1 MIKDYD
7 FKYKFYFREWEMN
20 YKMLEIKNLSVTYQN
35 NVKAL
40 EDVSVSVPSGKLVGI
55 IGPNGAG
62 KSTLLKGALGMVD
75 RSGSVSFKGKPIKE
89 LQNEI
94 AYVEQKG
101 NLDMDFPITVLQCVL
116 LGTYPKL
123 GWIKRP
129 GKKEKEIA
137 LDALERVGMKDLE
150 ARQIS
155 ELSGGQF
162 QRVLLAR
169 TLAQEAELIFLD
181 EPFSGIDIKSE
192 GIIMEQLFNLRDQG
206 KTILIVHHDLT
217 KVGKYFDGLILLN
230 RRLIASGKVDDVMTN
245 ENLSKVFGE
254 DAFTDIGGN

>member
-1 MIKDYD
+1 
-7 FKYKFYFREWEMN
+7 
-20 YKMLEIKNLSVTYQN
+20 MLEIENLSVTYQN

-40 EDVSVSVPSGKLVGI
+40 EDVTVTVPSGKLVGI

-75 RSGSVSFKGKPIKE
+75 KSGSVSFNGQPID
-89 LQNEI
+89 EI
-94 AYVEQKG
+94 QQDVAYVEQKG
-101 NLDMDFPITVLQCVL
+101 NLDMDFPITVLQTVL

-129 GKKEKEIA
+129 GKKEKEA
-137 LDALERVGMKDLE
+137 AKEALERVGME
-150 ARQIS
+150 EFGSRQIS

-169 TLAQEAELIFLD
+169 TLAQDAELIFLD

-217 KVGKYFDGLILLN
+217 KVGQYFDGLILLN
-230 RRLIASGKVDDVMTN
+230 QKLIASGKVEDVMT
-245 ENLSKVFGE
+245 EDNLAKVFGE
-254 DAFTDIGGN
+254 GAFTDIGGN

>member
-1 MIKDYD
+1 
-7 FKYKFYFREWEMN
+7 
-20 YKMLEIKNLSVTYQN
+20 MLEIKNLSVTYPN

-40 EDVSVSVPSGKLVGI
+40 EDVTVSVPSGKLVGV

-62 KSTLLKGALGMVD
+62 KSTLLKGALGMVN
-75 RSGSVSFKGKPIKE
+75 RSGSVTFEGKSIKE
-89 LQNEI
+89 IQQQI

-116 LGTYPKL
+116 LGTFPKL
-123 GWIKRP
+123 GWFKRP
-129 GKKEKEIA
+129 GKQEREISLEA
-137 LDALERVGMKDLE
+137 LRRVGMEEFAD
-150 ARQIS
+150 RQIS

-162 QRVLLAR
+162 QRVLIAR
-169 TLAQEAELIFLD
+169 TLAQEAVLIFLD
-181 EPFSGIDIKSE
+181 EPFIGIDIKSE
-192 GIIMEQLFNLRDQG
+192 GIIMDQLFKLRDQG

-230 RRLIASGKVDDVMTN
+230 KRLVASGKVDEVMTHD
-245 ENLSKVFGE
+245 NLSKVFGE

>member
-1 MIKDYD
+1 
-7 FKYKFYFREWEMN
+7 
-20 YKMLEIKNLSVTYQN
+20 MLEIKNLSVTYQN

-40 EDVSVSVPSGKLVGI
+40 EDVTVTVPSGKLVGI

-62 KSTLLKGALGMVD
+62 KSTLLKGILGMVEK
-75 RSGSVSFKGKPIKE
+75 SGSVSFNDKPI
-89 LQNEI
+89 NEVQQEV

-101 NLDMDFPITVLQCVL
+101 NLDMDFPITVLQTVL

-129 GKKEKEIA
+129 GKREKEVA
-137 LDALERVGMKDLE
+137 LDALERVGMKE
-150 ARQIS
+150 FGSRQIS

-162 QRVLLAR
+162 QRILLAR
-169 TLAQEAELIFLD
+169 TLAQDAELIFLD

-192 GIIMEQLFNLRDQG
+192 GIIMEQLFELRDQG

-217 KVGKYFDGLILLN
+217 KVGQYFDGLILLN
-230 RRLIASGKVDDVMTN
+230 QKLIASGKVDEVMTN
-245 ENLSKVFGE
+245 DNLAKVFGE
-254 DAFTDIGGN
+254 GAFTDLGGN

>member
-1 MIKDYD
+1 MKEY
-7 FKYKFYFREWEMN
+7 
-20 YKMLEIKNLSVTYQN
+20 MLEIKNLSVTYPN

-40 EDVSVSVPSGKLVGI
+40 EDVTVSIPSGKLVGV

-62 KSTLLKGALGMVD
+62 KSTLLKGALGMVN
-75 RSGSVSFKGKPIKE
+75 RSGSVAFEGEPIEKI
-89 LQNEI
+89 QQRI

-116 LGTYPKL
+116 LGTFPKL
-123 GWIKRP
+123 GWFKRP
-129 GKKEKEIA
+129 GKQEKEISM
-137 LDALERVGMKDLE
+137 DALKRVGME
-150 ARQIS
+150 EFANRQIS

-169 TLAQEAELIFLD
+169 TLAQDAVLIFLD
-181 EPFSGIDIKSE
+181 EPFVGIDIKSE
-192 GIIMEQLFNLRDQG
+192 GIIMDQLFKLRDQG

-230 RRLIASGKVDDVMTN
+230 KRLVASGEVDEVMTHD
-245 ENLSKVFGE
+245 NLAKVFGE
-254 DAFTDIGGN
+254 GAFTDIGGN

>member
-1 MIKDYD
+1 
-7 FKYKFYFREWEMN
+7 
-20 YKMLEIKNLSVTYQN
+20 MLEIKNLSVTYQN

-40 EDVSVSVPSGKLVGI
+40 EDISVSIPSGKLVGI

-62 KSTLLKGALGMVD
+62 KSTLLKGALGMVE
-75 RSGSVSFKGKPIKE
+75 RTGRVSFKGRPIKE
-89 LQNEI
+89 VQKQV

-137 LDALERVGMKDLE
+137 RTALKRVGME
-150 ARQIS
+150 EFASRQIS

-169 TLAQEAELIFLD
+169 TLAQDAEVIFLD

-192 GIIMEQLFNLRDQG
+192 SIIMEQLFELRDLG

-217 KVGKYFDGLILLN
+217 KVGRYFDGLILLN
-230 RRLIASGKVDDVMTN
+230 RRLIAGGKVEEVMTD
-245 ENLSKVFGE
+245 ENLAKVFGE
-254 DAFTDIGGN
+254 GAFTDIGGN

>member
-1 MIKDYD
+1 
-7 FKYKFYFREWEMN
+7 
-20 YKMLEIKNLSVTYQN
+20 MLEIKNLSVTYQN

-40 EDVSVSVPSGKLVGI
+40 EDVTVTVPSGKLVGI

-75 RSGSVSFKGKPIKE
+75 KSGSVSFNGQPIDKIQHE
-89 LQNEI
+89 V

-101 NLDMDFPITVLQCVL
+101 NLDMDFPITVLQTVL

-129 GKKEKEIA
+129 GKKEKEA
-137 LDALERVGMKDLE
+137 AKEALERVGME
-150 ARQIS
+150 EFGSRQIS

-169 TLAQEAELIFLD
+169 TLAQDAELIFLD

-192 GIIMEQLFNLRDQG
+192 GIIMEQLFDLRNQG

-217 KVGKYFDGLILLN
+217 KVGQYFDGLILLN
-230 RRLIASGKVDDVMTN
+230 QKLIASGKVEDVMTDD
-245 ENLSKVFGE
+245 NLAKVFGE
-254 DAFTDIGGN
+254 GAFTDIGGN

>member
-1 MIKDYD
+1 
-7 FKYKFYFREWEMN
+7 
-20 YKMLEIKNLSVTYQN
+20 MLEIKNLSVTYQN

-40 EDVSVSVPSGKLVGI
+40 EDISVSISSGKLVGI

-62 KSTLLKGALGMVD
+62 KSTLLKGILGMVE
-75 RSGSVSFKGKPIKE
+75 RTGNVSFKERPIEKV
-89 LQNEI
+89 QKQV

-123 GWIKRP
+123 GWLKRP
-129 GKKEKEIA
+129 GKKEKETA
-137 LDALERVGMKDLE
+137 LDALERVGMEDF
-150 ARQIS
+150 ANRQIS

-162 QRVLLAR
+162 QRILIAR
-169 TLAQEAELIFLD
+169 TLAQEADLIFLD

-192 GIIMEQLFNLRDQG
+192 GIIMDQLFKLRNQG

-217 KVGKYFDGLILLN
+217 KVAHYFDELILLN
-230 RRLIASGKVDDVMTN
+230 QRLIASGKVEDVMTD
-245 ENLSKVFGE
+245 ENLAKVFGA
-254 DAFTDIGGN
+254 DAFKALGGN

>member
-1 MIKDYD
+1 
-7 FKYKFYFREWEMN
+7 
-20 YKMLEIKNLSVTYQN
+20 MLEIKNLSVTYQN

-40 EDVSVSVPSGKLVGI
+40 EDISVSIPSGKLVGI

-62 KSTLLKGALGMVD
+62 KSTLLKGALGMVE
-75 RSGSVSFKGKPIKE
+75 RTGRVSFKGRPIKE
-89 LQNEI
+89 VQKQV

-137 LDALERVGMKDLE
+137 RTALKRVGME
-150 ARQIS
+150 EFASRQIS

-169 TLAQEAELIFLD
+169 TLAQDAEVIFLD

-192 GIIMEQLFNLRDQG
+192 SIIMEQLFELRDLG

-217 KVGKYFDGLILLN
+217 KVGRYFDGLILLN
-230 RRLIASGKVDDVMTN
+230 QRLIAGGKVEEVMTD
-245 ENLSKVFGE
+245 ENLAKVFGE
-254 DAFTDIGGN
+254 GAFTDIGGN

>member
-1 MIKDYD
+1 
-7 FKYKFYFREWEMN
+7 
-20 YKMLEIKNLSVTYQN
+20 MLEIKNLSVTYQN

-40 EDVSVSVPSGKLVGI
+40 EDVTVTVPSGKLVGI

-75 RSGSVSFKGKPIKE
+75 KSGSVSFNGQPIDKIQHE
-89 LQNEI
+89 V

-101 NLDMDFPITVLQCVL
+101 NLDMDFPITVLQTVL

-129 GKKEKEIA
+129 GKKEKEA
-137 LDALERVGMKDLE
+137 AKEALERVGME
-150 ARQIS
+150 EFGSRQIS

-169 TLAQEAELIFLD
+169 TLAQDAKLIFLD

-192 GIIMEQLFNLRDQG
+192 GIIMEQLFDLRDQG

-217 KVGKYFDGLILLN
+217 KVGQYFDGLILLN
-230 RRLIASGKVDDVMTN
+230 QKLIASGKVEDVMTDD
-245 ENLSKVFGE
+245 NLAKVFGE
-254 DAFTDIGGN
+254 GAFTDIGGN

>member
-1 MIKDYD
+1 
-7 FKYKFYFREWEMN
+7 
-20 YKMLEIKNLSVTYQN
+20 MLEIKNLSVTYPN

-40 EDVSVSVPSGKLVGI
+40 EDVTVSVPSGKLVGV

-62 KSTLLKGALGMVD
+62 KSTLLKGALGMVN
-75 RSGSVSFKGKPIKE
+75 RSGSVTFEGKSIKE
-89 LQNEI
+89 IQQQI

-116 LGTYPKL
+116 LGTFPKL
-123 GWIKRP
+123 GWFKRP
-129 GKKEKEIA
+129 GKQEREISLEA
-137 LDALERVGMKDLE
+137 LKRVGMEEFAD
-150 ARQIS
+150 RQIS

-162 QRVLLAR
+162 QRVLIAR
-169 TLAQEAELIFLD
+169 TLAQEAVLIFLD
-181 EPFSGIDIKSE
+181 EPFIGIDIKSE
-192 GIIMEQLFNLRDQG
+192 GIIMDQLFKLRDQG

-230 RRLIASGKVDDVMTN
+230 KRLVASGKVDEVMTHD
-245 ENLSKVFGE
+245 NLSKVFGE

>member
-1 MIKDYD
+1 
-7 FKYKFYFREWEMN
+7 
-20 YKMLEIKNLSVTYQN
+20 MLEIKNLSVTYQN

-40 EDVSVSVPSGKLVGI
+40 EDVTVTVPSGKLVGI

-75 RSGSVSFKGKPIKE
+75 KSGSVSFNGQPID
-89 LQNEI
+89 EI
-94 AYVEQKG
+94 QREVAYVEQKG
-101 NLDMDFPITVLQCVL
+101 NLDMDFPITVLQTVL

-129 GKKEKEIA
+129 GKKEKEA
-137 LDALERVGMKDLE
+137 AKEALERVGME
-150 ARQIS
+150 EFGSRQIS

-169 TLAQEAELIFLD
+169 TLAQDAELIFLD

-192 GIIMEQLFNLRDQG
+192 GIIMEQLFELRDQG

-217 KVGKYFDGLILLN
+217 KVGQYFDGLILLN
-230 RRLIASGKVDDVMTN
+230 KKLIASGKVEDVMT
-245 ENLSKVFGE
+245 EDNLAKVFGE
-254 DAFTDIGGN
+254 GAFTDIGGN

>member
-1 MIKDYD
+1 
-7 FKYKFYFREWEMN
+7 
-20 YKMLEIKNLSVTYQN
+20 MLEIKNLSVTYQN

-62 KSTLLKGALGMVD
+62 KSTLLKGALGMVE
-75 RSGSVSFKGKPIKE
+75 RTGSVSFKGRPIE
-89 LQNEI
+89 EVQQQV

-137 LDALERVGMKDLE
+137 VAALERVGME
-150 ARQIS
+150 GFGGRQIS

-169 TLAQEAELIFLD
+169 TLAQDADLIFLD

-192 GIIMEQLFNLRDQG
+192 GIIMEQLFELRDHG

-217 KVGKYFDGLILLN
+217 KVGQYFDGLILLN
-230 RRLIASGKVDDVMTN
+230 QRLIASGKVEDVMTD
-245 ENLSKVFGE
+245 ENLAKVFGE

>member
-1 MIKDYD
+1 
-7 FKYKFYFREWEMN
+7 
-20 YKMLEIKNLSVTYQN
+20 MLEIKNLSVTYPN

-40 EDVSVSVPSGKLVGI
+40 EDVTVSIPSGKLVGV

-62 KSTLLKGALGMVD
+62 KSTLLKGALGMVN
-75 RSGSVSFKGKPIKE
+75 RSGSVTFEGKSIKE
-89 LQNEI
+89 IQQQI

-116 LGTYPKL
+116 LGTFPKL
-123 GWIKRP
+123 GWFKRP
-129 GKKEKEIA
+129 GKQEREISLEA
-137 LDALERVGMKDLE
+137 LRRVGMEEFAD
-150 ARQIS
+150 RQIS

-162 QRVLLAR
+162 QRVLIAR
-169 TLAQEAELIFLD
+169 TLAQEAVLIFLD
-181 EPFSGIDIKSE
+181 EPFIGIDIKSE
-192 GIIMEQLFNLRDQG
+192 GIIMDQLFKLRDQG

-230 RRLIASGKVDDVMTN
+230 KRLVASGKVDEVMTHD
-245 ENLSKVFGE
+245 NLSKVFGE